1 MREDPEAIRQDME
14 GRSTEE
20 LTSILRNH
28 DEEEWLPVVFEIVEQ
43 ILTARGLS
51 VSEIKA
57 MGPEP
62 REEPQGDPTGEGL
75 VTVGRFFNSAM
86 AHAARLAL
94 EQAGIDALVADEH
107 LGTVYGVAVGARV
120 QVRAGDEAAA
130 RAVLEQEPASASQLP
145 PEIAE
150 GPCPK
155 CGSAEVTQSAEVVE
169 SLSAPGEG
177 RAWRYECLSC
187 GHTWSEGADQ

>member
-1 MREDPEAIRQDME
+1 MQEDPEAIRQEME
-14 GRSTEE
+14 ARSTEE

-28 DEEEWLPVVFEIVEQ
+28 DQEEWLPVVFDIVET
-43 ILTARGLS
+43 ILTARGAS
-51 VSEIKA
+51 VAEIKA

-62 REEPQGDPTGEGL
+62 REQEGGDPSGEGL

-94 EQAGIDALVADEH
+94 EQAGIEALVADEL
-107 LGTVYGVAVGARV
+107 LGSSYTVAVGARL
-120 QVRAGDEAAA
+120 QVMARDEAAA
-130 RAVLEQEPASASQLP
+130 RAVLEEEPAGASQLP

-150 GPCPK
+150 APCPK

-177 RAWRYECLSC
+177 RVWQYKCLAC
-187 GHTWSEGADQ
+187 GHV